1 MPHMSAPVIGKLCAL
16 VVKRILDMEETL
28 NSLTNFV
35 LTIGLIAVAS
45 VLVGH
50 VFVRKALLARGKS
63 HSSSKL
69 VGSSISVLL
78 LLVLSFFFV
87 IPR

>member
-1 MPHMSAPVIGKLCAL
+1 
-16 VVKRILDMEETL
+16 MEETI
-28 NSLTNFV
+28 NSLTNLI
-35 LTIGLIAVAS
+35 LTISLIAVAS
-45 VLVGH
+45 VLIGH
-50 VFVRKALLARGKS
+50 VFVRKALLAKGKS

-69 VGSSISVLL
+69 IGSSVSVLL

>member
-1 MPHMSAPVIGKLCAL
+1 MPYVPAPVIEKLCAL

-28 NSLTNFV
+28 NSLTNLV
-35 LTIGLIAVAS
+35 LTISLIAVVS
-45 VLVGH
+45 VFVGH

-63 HSSSKL
+63 HSSSKII
-69 VGSSISVLL
+69 GSSLSVLL
-78 LLVLSFFFV
+78 LLVFSFFFV

>member
-1 MPHMSAPVIGKLCAL
+1 
-16 VVKRILDMEETL
+16 MEETL